1 MNIGDSIPKDVLKK
15 IADIVVRPGDT
26 FRIKMDQS
34 NGIVP
39 KKGDTS
45 RNKFFVVLGQ
55 DGQGNIY
62 GGVIINSN
70 INKNL
75 SYEQTLLLM
84 PLKSSEYSFLEHDS
98 FVDCASLKTVKKEEF
113 ASWQYKGRI
122 KDDDVELI
130 VGTISESQYET
141 KAKLKMFGII

>member
-55 DGQGNIY
+55 DEQGNIY

-75 SYEQTLLLM
+75 SYDQTLLLM
-84 PLKSSEYSFLEHDS
+84 PLKSSEYSFLEYDS

-113 ASWQYKGRI
+113 ALWQYKGRI
-122 KDDDVELI
+122 KDDDIELI
-130 VGTISESQYET
+130 IGTISESKYET